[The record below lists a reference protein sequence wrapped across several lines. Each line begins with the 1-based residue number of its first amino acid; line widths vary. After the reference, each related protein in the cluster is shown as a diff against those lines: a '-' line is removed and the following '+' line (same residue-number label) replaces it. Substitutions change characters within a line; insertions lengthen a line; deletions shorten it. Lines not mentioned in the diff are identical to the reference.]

1 MTLRKLLFVMA
12 ACLAFTGKANDM
24 VDTAGRRSNMIQ
36 DYYLTQFRLKAA
48 ERKARLDKIKTK
60 ADAEA
65 YRQDV
70 RKRLAESFGPFPEKT
85 PLNPRITGQLST
97 EKLLIDK
104 VIFESRPGF
113 QVTGLFYRPR
123 QISGKIP
130 GILALCGHS
139 SSGKN
144 APWYQDV
151 AQSLALRGY
160 GVLMIDPIGQG
171 ERRQFTDAEGI
182 RPGVFEHNMRG
193 KQLALI
199 GEALCT

>member
-1 MTLRKLLFVMA
+1 MTLRRFAFMLA
-12 ACLAFTGKANDM
+12 ACLTFAGKANDM
-24 VDTAGRRSNMIQ
+24 VDTVGRRSNMIQ

-48 ERKARLDKIKTK
+48 ERRARLDNVRTK

-97 EKLLIDK
+97 KKLLIDK
-104 VIFESRPGF
+104 VVFESRPGF
-113 QVTGLFYRPR
+113 QVTGLFYRPK

-144 APWYQDV
+144 AP
-151 AQSLALRGY
+151 S
-160 GVLMIDPIGQG
+160 
-171 ERRQFTDAEGI
+171 I
-182 RPGVFEHNMRG
+182 RMWHSRSPCAVT
-193 KQLALI
+193 A
-199 GEALCT
+199 C